1 LFASE
6 QECLRHI
13 STRRIIMTKEELL
26 ISTMH
31 DITICGLGD
40 VEEELEQLEDLVV
53 KRDLL
58 RTWTQNPE
66 GLELFGEE
74 LAEVEAEIAQSIG
87 RKNMLERQRDWYQK
101 RHNWLDEKL
110 QMYRDND
117 EKDSSDFW
125 ETNDDDV
132 PF

>member
-1 LFASE
+1 MA
-6 QECLRHI
+6 
-13 STRRIIMTKEELL
+13 KEELL

-31 DITICGLGD
+31 DITLCQLGD
-40 VEEELEQLEDLVV
+40 IEAELERLEELVV

-58 RTWTQNPE
+58 RTWTQHPE

-74 LAEVEAEIAQSIG
+74 LAEAEAEIAENSG
-87 RKNMLERQRDWYQK
+87 RKKMLERQRDWYQR
-101 RHNWLDEKL
+101 RHDWLDEKL

-117 EKDSSDFW
+117 EGDSSDFW
-125 ETNDDDV
+125 ETKDEV

>member
-1 LFASE
+1 MK
-6 QECLRHI
+6 R
-13 STRRIIMTKEELL
+13 EEFL
-26 ISTMH
+26 ISGMH
-31 DITICGLGD
+31 DITICKLGD

-58 RTWTQNPE
+58 RTWTQTPE

-74 LAEVEAEIAQSIG
+74 LAEVEAEIAQNIG
-87 RKNMLERQRDWYQK
+87 RKKMLERQRDWYQK
-101 RHNWLDEKL
+101 RHDWLDKKL
-110 QMYRDND
+110 QMYCDDD

-125 ETNDDDV
+125 ETDDDDV

>member
-1 LFASE
+1 M
-6 QECLRHI
+6 
-13 STRRIIMTKEELL
+13 TREELL

-31 DITICGLGD
+31 DITICKLGD
-40 VEEELEQLEDLVV
+40 VEEELEQLEDQIV

-87 RKNMLERQRDWYQK
+87 RKKMLERQRDWYQK
-101 RHNWLDEKL
+101 RHDWLDEKL
-110 QMYRDND
+110 QMYRDDD

-125 ETNDDDV
+125 GTKDEV

>member
-1 LFASE
+1 
-6 QECLRHI
+6 
-13 STRRIIMTKEELL
+13 MTKEELL

-40 VEEELEQLEDLVV
+40 IEEELEQLEDLVI

-66 GLELFGEE
+66 GIELFGEE

-101 RHNWLDEKL
+101 RHDWLDKKL

-117 EKDSSDFW
+117 EKDPSDFW

>member
-1 LFASE
+1 M
-6 QECLRHI
+6 
-13 STRRIIMTKEELL
+13 TREELL

-31 DITICGLGD
+31 DITICKLGD

-58 RTWTQNPE
+58 RNWTQHPE

-74 LAEVEAEIAQSIG
+74 LAEVEAEIVQNVE
-87 RKNMLERQRDWYQK
+87 RKKMLERQRDWYQR
-101 RHNWLDEKL
+101 RHDWLDKKL
-110 QMYRDND
+110 QVYRDND
-117 EKDSSDFW
+117 ENDSSIFW
-125 ETNDDDV
+125 DTKGEA